1 MRTTRDVNYKQK
13 IIFLCKYK
21 TNLVQFHLIR
31 IVLGNEA
38 CDLDSAISA
47 CVYAYFL
54 HSTCQSKDKILHIPV
69 LNTQSSIFRLRT
81 EIHWFLKENQS
92 NMIFI
97 DDINLNDLHDKNKLD
112 IILVDHHCLS
122 SKFNEI
128 VTEIIDHHL
137 VKKDSI
143 MLKDSSKIKIELVGS
158 CCTLIAE
165 KILTSK
171 ANFQMTDEI
180 AYLLTGKQIENERPI
195 LFDTLNFS
203 PSAGK
208 ATEKDKQ
215 IYKQLLTYRTS
226 IIDDSKLHKDL
237 RQKAAAAEGM
247 SIQDLLQKDVKQV
260 IGPNIRLAIS
270 SLPSECTVEK
280 LIGQL
285 KTMKDIDEFLSN
297 NDNADGVIILSLETN
312 NDETKRQL
320 GFYVK
325 KYEHMPPIN
334 EYIQR
339 DEHNLNLRERGI
351 PINQAR
357 IKLFEQKNVQASRKQ
372 ILPLIEH
379 FAKDFVP
386 QNSS

>member
-1 MRTTRDVNYKQK
+1 M
-13 IIFLCKYK
+13 IFLCTYK
-21 TNLVQFHLIR
+21 ANLVQFRLIR

-54 HSTCQSKDKILHIPV
+54 HSTCQSQDEILHIPI
-69 LNTQSSIFRLRT
+69 LNTQPSIFRLRT

-97 DDINLNDLHDKNKLD
+97 DDINLNDLYDRNKLE
-112 IILVDHHCLS
+112 IILVDHHCLY
-122 SKFNEI
+122 SKFNKI
-128 VTEIIDHHL
+128 VTQIIDHHPR
-137 VKKDSI
+137 KENSI
-143 MLKDSSKIKIELVGS
+143 VLKDPSKIKIELVGS

-165 KILTSK
+165 EILTSNT
-171 ANFQMTDEI
+171 NFQMTDEI
-180 AYLLTGKQIENERPI
+180 AYLLTG
-195 LFDTLNFS
+195 
-203 PSAGK
+203 
-208 ATEKDKQ
+208 
-215 IYKQLLTYRTS
+215 
-226 IIDDSKLHKDL
+226 
-237 RQKAAAAEGM
+237 M
-247 SIQDLLQKDVKQV
+247 SIQDSLQKDVKQV

-270 SLPSECTVEK
+270 SLPSGYTVEK

-297 NDNADGVIILSLETN
+297 NDNADGVIMLSLETN
-312 NDETKRQL
+312 NDEITRQL

-357 IKLFEQKNVQASRKQ
+357 IKLFEQRNVQASRKQ
-372 ILPLIEH
+372 ILPLIEQ

-386 QNSS
+386 HNSS

>member
-1 MRTTRDVNYKQK
+1 M
-13 IIFLCKYK
+13 IFLCTYK
-21 TNLVQFHLIR
+21 ANLVQFRLIR

-54 HSTCQSKDKILHIPV
+54 HSTCQSQDEILHIPI
-69 LNTQSSIFRLRT
+69 LNTQPSIFRLRT

-97 DDINLNDLHDKNKLD
+97 DDINLNDLYDRNKLE
-112 IILVDHHCLS
+112 IILVDHHCLY
-122 SKFNEI
+122 SKFNKI
-128 VTEIIDHHL
+128 VTQIIDHHPR
-137 VKKDSI
+137 KENSI
-143 MLKDSSKIKIELVGS
+143 VLKDPSKIKIELVGS

-165 KILTSK
+165 EILTSNT
-171 ANFQMTDEI
+171 NFQMTDEI
-180 AYLLTGKQIENERPI
+180 AYLLTGPI

-215 IYKQLLTYRTS
+215 IYEQLLTYRTY
-226 IIDDSKLHKDL
+226 IVDDSKLYKDL
-237 RQKAAAAEGM
+237 RQKAAATTGM
-247 SIQDLLQKDVKQV
+247 SIQDSLQKDVKQV

-270 SLPSECTVEK
+270 SLPSGYTVEK

-297 NDNADGVIILSLETN
+297 NDNADGVIMLSLETN
-312 NDETKRQL
+312 NDETTRQL

-357 IKLFEQKNVQASRKQ
+357 IKLFEQRNVQASRKQ
-372 ILPLIEH
+372 ILPLIEQ

-386 QNSS
+386 HNSS